1 MQSHDEIYAALEAC
15 GLMQSGAC
23 PELTPL
29 KGGVSSD
36 IFRVDLPGRSV
47 CVKRALRQLKVEQ
60 DWLAPVERSE
70 AEVLWIRAVEA
81 INPSAVPP
89 LIAADSARHLFVM
102 AHLDPVDYPCWKDSL
117 RDGAIDPAFAA
128 SVGEALVKIHAATAN
143 RDDLAETFSNDAM
156 FETLRIEPYLLAT
169 ASRHSEQTERLNAL
183 AEATRTT
190 KRALVHGDVSP
201 KNILQGPEG
210 PVFLDSECACYGD
223 PAFDLA
229 FCLNHLLLKS
239 IWRPQWRQTY
249 ADCFEALAA
258 NYLTRVGWE
267 PRAEFERRAS
277 ELLPALLL
285 ARIDGKSPVEYIT
298 DESDKA
304 RVQQVALRFL
314 DRPARGL
321 DEISDAWQEAGVK

>member
-1 MQSHDEIYAALEAC
+1 LEAHDEIYAALEAC
-15 GLMQSGAC
+15 GLTLSGAR

-36 IFRVDLPGRSV
+36 IFRVDLPGRTV
-47 CVKRALRQLKVEQ
+47 CVKRALRQLKVAQ
-60 DWLAPVERSE
+60 DWFAPVERSE
-70 AEVLWIRAVEA
+70 AEVLWIRAVEN
-81 INPSAVPP
+81 IYPSAAPP

-102 AHLDPVDYPCWKDSL
+102 AYLDPVDYPCWKDSL
-117 RDGAIDPAFAA
+117 RDGAIDSAFAA
-128 SVGEALVKIHAATAN
+128 SVGEVLVTIHAGTAG
-143 RDDLAETFSNDAM
+143 RDDLAEKFSNDAM
-156 FETLRIEPYLLAT
+156 FEALRIEPYLLAT
-169 ASRHSEQTERLNAL
+169 ASHHFDQSERLSTL
-183 AEATRTT
+183 AETTRMT
-190 KRALVHGDVSP
+190 KRVLVHGDVSP

-239 IWRPQWRQTY
+239 IWRPQWRKAY
-249 ADCFEALAA
+249 AECFEALAA
-258 NYLTRVGWE
+258 GYLANVAWE
-267 PRAEFERRAS
+267 PGAEFERRAS

-304 RVQQVALRFL
+304 RVRQVALRFL
-314 DRPARGL
+314 DRPARKL
-321 DEISDAWQEAGVK
+321 REISNAWSEAGVK